1 MSEPADQPD
10 VEVVVTVAED
20 HLPHFKRLASDLQ
33 GKGLKVSN
41 MMEGLGIIS
50 GTVAAADLQQIKGL
64 KGVASVEAAGGVQ
77 LPPPDSD
84 VQ

>member
-1 MSEPADQPD
+1 MSAPVDQPD
-10 VEVVVTVAED
+10 VEVVVTVADD
-20 HLPHFKRLASDLQ
+20 HLPHIKRLASDLE

-50 GTVAAADLQQIKGL
+50 GKASVADLQQLKGL
-64 KGVASVEAAGGVQ
+64 KGVASVEAAGNVQ
-77 LPPPDSD
+77 LPPPESD